1 MIMNIKKICSIWV
14 ERTSHCS
21 ECHKAHYI
29 LNYGSLSKENRK
41 KLKPMKCHLP
51 IHPSNKHGKGYMGSY
66 EEENH
71 TVDVYDYPIN
81 SRTYVI
87 ELRKSQKK
95 SENLAN
101 NLIEE
106 ETEQQF
112 IYQDMDSEEEEF

>member
-1 MIMNIKKICSIWV
+1 MNIKKICSIWT

-29 LNYGSLSKENRK
+29 VQYGSLNENLRK

-51 IHPSNKHGKGYMGSY
+51 IHPSSKHGKGYMGSY

-81 SRTYVI
+81 SKTYII

-95 SENLAN
+95 EENLSS
-101 NLIEE
+101 LIDEE
-106 ETEQQF
+106 MEQQF
-112 IYQDMDSEEEEF
+112 VYDDLNFEESKY